1 MQKQK
6 HPEDSADMFFQ
17 PPNSNS
23 VGLQQEVRL
32 IVYSVLGVHGCVSL
46 TCYSVTIIAATF
58 NLLFCDNHCSHT
70 MKCCVC
76 TKVICS
82 YASTIKLVKKRWSG
96 SCQID
101 VLILVHI
108 PLLCS
113 KICKIRYLSW
123 HFVQV
128 QVMALN

>member
-6 HPEDSADMFFQ
+6 HPEDSADTFFQ

-46 TCYSVTIIAATF
+46 TCYSMTIIAATF
-58 NLLFCDNHCSHT
+58 NLLFCDNHSSHT

-82 YASTIKLVKKRWSG
+82 YASTIKLVKKKDGLIPVKLMSSFWSKYHYFVARFARYG
-96 SCQID
+96 ICHG
-101 VLILVHI
+101 ILF
-108 PLLCS
+108 
-113 KICKIRYLSW
+113 R
-123 HFVQV
+123 FR
-128 QVMALN
+128 